1 MRTGLICN
9 IFVILYSTSV
19 SAQFTFIADQEIQIE
34 KQTAE
39 PFRLAW
45 TGGLN
50 SVQVNTMD
58 LNSDNKED
66 LVLFDRMANTVMT
79 FLSDGGQYRYSPEY
93 ESLFPSEVTNWI
105 LLRDYNC
112 DGLKDIFTGDSF
124 GIKVYKN
131 TTETG
136 SLVSWSLEQSPLLTK
151 GFSGKINLQLQYDD
165 LPAIV
170 DADGDGDLDIF
181 NVRFTG
187 NSTVEYHQN
196 FSMERTGNCNE
207 LDFERI
213 TTAWGDFTQCKCDLF
228 AFQGDECGLA
238 GGRINAGAR
247 VQHAGGKALL
257 ALDLDD
263 DNDYDLILSEAEC
276 SNLYLLKNDGNN
288 TFPLIDSVTFFPVSK
303 AVNINIFPAA
313 FFEDVDFDGVKDLIA
328 SPNSYKREFVS
339 QDFKSS
345 TWFYKNVGSDVLPIF
360 EFMKRT
366 FLQDEMIDVGDNAVP
381 AFADEDGDD
390 DLDMFIGYITDT
402 LARAGIYFF
411 ENIGTPSNSRFRLIT
426 DDYLSLRSQ
435 NLYNIKPQF
444 ADINNDSQTDLTFT
458 GTNESGITSIY
469 YLINETSRGLKFRTQ
484 EINEINVQI
493 SFSENYHFTHINHDG
508 QIDLLI
514 GRSVGSVEFW
524 ANMGASTPRFYQENE
539 SYLGINRS
547 VQRQSLAI
555 CAADLNNDGKDDLIL
570 ADQSGK
576 MGVINDFHEARDAS
590 LEMNNIIFNTLTEDY
605 QSTRLGRTWPTAAL
619 LFNSKRPAIVAG
631 TIRGGIRIFRNEDKE
646 LTFDELVLNVYPNP
660 VENNV
665 VNIETNL
672 SAQLQI
678 ISMQGQEIGE
688 IVVLQPGRN
697 IVDIPSVAKGLYIF
711 RFVINGKTTFKK
723 IVVK

>member
-196 FSMERTGNCNE
+196 
-207 LDFERI
+207 LV
-213 TTAWGDFTQCKCDLF
+213 W
-228 AFQGDECGLA
+228 
-238 GGRINAGAR
+238 
-247 VQHAGGKALL
+247 
-257 ALDLDD
+257 
-263 DNDYDLILSEAEC
+263 
-276 SNLYLLKNDGNN
+276 
-288 TFPLIDSVTFFPVSK
+288 SV
-303 AVNINIFPAA
+303 
-313 FFEDVDFDGVKDLIA
+313 L
-328 SPNSYKREFVS
+328 
-339 QDFKSS
+339 
-345 TWFYKNVGSDVLPIF
+345 
-360 EFMKRT
+360 
-366 FLQDEMIDVGDNAVP
+366 
-381 AFADEDGDD
+381 
-390 DLDMFIGYITDT
+390 
-402 LARAGIYFF
+402 
-411 ENIGTPSNSRFRLIT
+411 
-426 DDYLSLRSQ
+426 
-435 NLYNIKPQF
+435 
-444 ADINNDSQTDLTFT
+444 
-458 GTNESGITSIY
+458 
-469 YLINETSRGLKFRTQ
+469 ET
-484 EINEINVQI
+484 V
-493 SFSENYHFTHINHDG
+493 
-508 QIDLLI
+508 
-514 GRSVGSVEFW
+514 
-524 ANMGASTPRFYQENE
+524 
-539 SYLGINRS
+539 
-547 VQRQSLAI
+547 
-555 CAADLNNDGKDDLIL
+555 
-570 ADQSGK
+570 
-576 MGVINDFHEARDAS
+576 
-590 LEMNNIIFNTLTEDY
+590 MN
-605 QSTRLGRTWPTAAL
+605 
-619 LFNSKRPAIVAG
+619 
-631 TIRGGIRIFRNEDKE
+631 
-646 LTFDELVLNVYPNP
+646 
-660 VENNV
+660 
-665 VNIETNL
+665 
-672 SAQLQI
+672 
-678 ISMQGQEIGE
+678 
-688 IVVLQPGRN
+688 
-697 IVDIPSVAKGLYIF
+697 
-711 RFVINGKTTFKK
+711 
-723 IVVK
+723 